1 MSDFQNLSNTPDLLN
16 TPQNSI
22 TMLVAHLVSGIEKE
36 KLDPEY
42 FDFTYTQIDTER
54 VKAAFTGRAYSTTG
68 KRGIWSGTWSIELT
82 RAKLNRGATPIVMVV
97 AFRQG
102 MTYAHILRALALT
115 YQFSVTAEELWIKD
129 PATGLY
135 GAFNESS
142 RPVGDVID
150 FRFSIH
156 QGRIIPVGSEFQV
169 RLDNSNRPDIS
180 DYLHLIKA
188 GSVLGGL

>member
-22 TMLVAHLVSGIEKE
+22 VMLVAHLVSGIEKE

-42 FDFTYTQIDTER
+42 FDFTYTNLDAER
-54 VKAAFTGRAYSTTG
+54 VRASYTGRAYSTTG
-68 KRGIWSGTWSIELT
+68 KRGLWSGTKSIELV
-82 RAKLNRGATPIVMVV
+82 RAKLNRGSLPIVMVIP
-97 AFRQG
+97 FRSG
-102 MTYAHILRALALT
+102 MTYAHILRALALM

-129 PATGLY
+129 PTTGLY

-142 RPVGDVID
+142 RPTQEIID
-150 FRFSIH
+150 FRFSIN
-156 QGRIIPVGSEFQV
+156 QGRIQPVGSEFQV
-169 RLDNSNRPDIS
+169 RLDNSNRPDIN

>member
-22 TMLVAHLVSGIEKE
+22 VMLVAHLVSGIEKE

-42 FDFTYTQIDTER
+42 FDFSYTQIDTER
-54 VKAAFTGRAYSTTG
+54 VKASFTGRAYSTTG
-68 KRGIWSGTWSIELT
+68 KRGIWSGTKSIELT
-82 RAKLNRGATPIVMVV
+82 RAKLNRGSLPIVMVIP
-97 AFRQG
+97 FRNG
-102 MTYAHILRALALT
+102 MTYAHILRALTLM
-115 YQFSVTAEELWIKD
+115 YQFNVTAEELWLKD
-129 PATGLY
+129 PVTGLY

-142 RPVGDVID
+142 RPTEDVLN
-150 FRFSIH
+150 FRFSIN
-156 QGRIIPVGSEFQV
+156 QGRIIPVSSEFQV
-169 RLDNSNRPDIS
+169 RLDNSNRPDIN